1 MTTGSQPFACPSL
14 RRALL
19 GAMLL
24 AIGAAT
30 PAAAVSVRA
39 TVNSHL
45 TGINAIGGTI
55 IAVGPQAPLIDYSG
69 TDISALGGANPY
81 DESSFMA
88 NGCKTG
94 TSLCNDVHILIG
106 GYIDIDTAPGFATV
120 APRIDA
126 QDVATFIFSAAG
138 TLELNLDTKLFWGE
152 NPLSGLPGAGISRY
166 SFGEWLVTGPNGF
179 TFGPS
184 RNDATGE
191 FALAEVLSFDLAPGT
206 YQLFSPAVSIFL
218 CAESPADGF
227 CGATS
232 VPAPPSLAL
241 FAAGLLGLLG
251 LRASRRDNR
260 GRSPDGSLA
269 QVVTRA
275 ASSVMRARPA
285 RCRAAAAL
293 AVCVVCAVGASNAQ
307 AASVHLANIVPVATA
322 VNDFELA
329 PEFVVSTWSQQGV
342 RATQLAG
349 DNDIWLA
356 SGFGN
361 GSRSWYPNAGD
372 EGWTRIALDGGNN
385 FDAVSF
391 FGGSGWLSLAQT
403 LYFELADDGVVVLSG
418 TLDASFTG
426 SWFGFAGGDFD
437 EVNIRASQ
445 GVVTGLLDCP
455 SGGVVNGECN
465 FAWVDDIRVG
475 AAEITTPVP
484 LPSTLGLMVF
494 ALALL
499 KRVTARS

>member
-1 MTTGSQPFACPSL
+1 MTIGSQSFGLSSL
-14 RRALL
+14 RPALL
-19 GAMLL
+19 GAMLI
-24 AIGAAT
+24 AI
-30 PAAAVSVRA
+30 AAAPPAEAVNVRA
-39 TVNSHL
+39 VVNSHV

-55 IAVGPQAPLIDYSG
+55 IGVGPTAPVVDFSG
-69 TDISALGGANPY
+69 TDVAALGGANPF
-81 DESSFMA
+81 DQTSFMA
-88 NGCKTG
+88 NGCTTG
-94 TSLCNDVHILIG
+94 TSLCNDVRIRIG
-106 GYIDIDTAPGFATV
+106 GFIDIDTTPGFAVV
-120 APRIDA
+120 APKIVA
-126 QDVATFIFSAAG
+126 QDVVTFIFSAAG
-138 TLELNLDTKLFWGE
+138 TFELNLDTDVLWDE
-152 NPLSGLPGAGISRY
+152 DPLSGLPGAGISRY
-166 SFGEWLVTGPNGF
+166 SFGQWQLIGPGGF
-179 TFGPS
+179 SFGPS
-184 RNDATGE
+184 RNDATGA

-206 YQLFSPAVSIFL
+206 YQLVSPAVSVYL

-232 VPAPPSLAL
+232 VPAPASLAL
-241 FAAGLLGLLG
+241 LAAGLLGLLG
-251 LRASRRDNR
+251 LRA
-260 GRSPDGSLA
+260 
-269 QVVTRA
+269 
-275 ASSVMRARPA
+275 RPA
-285 RCRAAAAL
+285 RCRVAAAL
-293 AVCVVCAVGASNAQ
+293 AVCAVCAVGASNAQ

-329 PEFVVSTWSQQGV
+329 PEHVVSTWSQQGV

-356 SGFGN
+356 SGLGN
-361 GSRSWYPNAGD
+361 GSRSWYPDVGD

-391 FGGSGWLSLAQT
+391 FGGSGWSSLAQS

-455 SGGVVNGECN
+455 SGGVVNGGCN

-499 KRVTARS
+499 RRVTARS